1 MTSYI
6 DKQTLTIDTLDQ
18 LDQAARQFAQQLQ
31 PGDVVALQGD
41 LGAGKTTFTQQL
53 LKHCGVTDVVKS
65 PTYTLYET
73 YQVNGQ
79 GYVHMDLYRLTD
91 PEELFFL
98 GIEDL
103 LDGRHIVLVEWPD
116 KGQGVLPPANWTLVF
131 QLTGLNRTLT
141 ITSNS

>member
-6 DKQTLTIDTLDQ
+6 ETQHLAVDTLEQ
-18 LDQAARQFAQQLQ
+18 LNQAAGQFSEQLN
-31 PGDVVALQGD
+31 PGNVVALQGD
-41 LGAGKTTFTQQL
+41 LGAGKTTFSQML

-65 PTYTLYET
+65 PTYTLYEQ
-73 YQVNGQ
+73 YQVGEQ

-91 PEELFFL
+91 PEELFFM

-103 LDGRHIVLVEWPD
+103 LDGRQILLVEWPD
-116 KGQGVLPPANWTLVF
+116 KGKGVLPEADWTLVF
-131 QLTGLNRTLT
+131 QLSGLNRTLT